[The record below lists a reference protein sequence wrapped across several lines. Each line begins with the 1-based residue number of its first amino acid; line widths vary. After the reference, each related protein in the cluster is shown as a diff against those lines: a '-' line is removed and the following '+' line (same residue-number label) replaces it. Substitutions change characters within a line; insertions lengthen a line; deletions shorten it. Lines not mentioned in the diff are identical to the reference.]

1 MQDFDRPMVHKLCV
15 RSARLDDLP
24 LLNDI
29 AARAV
34 IKLSSPFF
42 TVEQVRAAVNAKI
55 YELDAHLVEA
65 GTYYVAEIDGV
76 VVAGSGWS
84 TSGQLDSI
92 VGRGAEASG
101 TAAMRSTYVE
111 PGWSRLGIASLLAR
125 TTETAAS
132 LSGFRRF
139 ETMCTPMAAAMRRGL
154 GYKTVASAQVPYGP
168 GLLLDLVVMR
178 KEAGAD
184 GRLGRKSPGALGEHR
199 SMNSS
204 VTNRRD

>member
-1 MQDFDRPMVHKLCV
+1 MQQVNRAMVRTLRV
-15 RSARLDDLP
+15 RTAQSNDLP
-24 LLNDI
+24 RLNDI

-34 IKLSSPFF
+34 ETLSSPYF
-42 TVEQVRAAVNAKI
+42 TVEQVRAALEAKI
-55 YELDAHLVEA
+55 YELDTELVEA

-125 TTETAAS
+125 ATETAAS
-132 LSGFRRF
+132 LSGFHRF
-139 ETMCTPMAAAMRRGL
+139 ETMCTPMAAAMRRAL
-154 GYKTVASAQVPYGP
+154 GYETVADAQVPYGP

-178 KEAGAD
+178 KEAGA
-184 GRLGRKSPGALGEHR
+184 SPQHI
-199 SMNSS
+199 S
-204 VTNRRD
+204 VPHP